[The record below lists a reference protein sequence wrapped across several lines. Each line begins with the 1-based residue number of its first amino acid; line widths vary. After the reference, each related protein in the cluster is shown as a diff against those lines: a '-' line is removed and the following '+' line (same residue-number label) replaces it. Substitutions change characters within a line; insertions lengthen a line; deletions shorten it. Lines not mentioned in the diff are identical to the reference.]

1 MFQFVKR
8 QGKIIDKIN
17 TEAERAALTELEAKV
32 DYAIMM
38 GYIDDPAE
46 GDDGDEQTL

>member
-1 MFQFVKR
+1 MFKFVK
-8 QGKIIDKIN
+8 QHGKIIDKIN
-17 TEAERAALTELEAKV
+17 AEAERAALNELEAKV